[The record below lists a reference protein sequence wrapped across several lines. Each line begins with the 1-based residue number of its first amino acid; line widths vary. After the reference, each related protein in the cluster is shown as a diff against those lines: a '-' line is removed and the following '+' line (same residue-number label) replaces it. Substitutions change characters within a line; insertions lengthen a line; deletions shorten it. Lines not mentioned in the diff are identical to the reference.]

1 MTFQLPEEIASRPIA
16 IVGAGTLGRRIAL
29 MLATRG
35 AEVRL
40 HARSAATRNAGVAF
54 AKEQLPAVLGTLP
67 GSKAGTIVGFDDMAA
82 ALDDAWLVVESVPE
96 DLNLKKDIFQQVDA
110 LSEPDA
116 ILASNSSSYSS
127 SAFADSVK
135 DPARLLNTHF
145 LMPPGITPVELMS
158 CGHTDPAVIQLLVD
172 ALPGYGLTPYV
183 VQRESMGFIFNRIWA
198 AIKRETLAVV
208 AEGVA
213 SAEVVDAIY
222 NQATGSQLS
231 PFRLMDAVGLDVVL
245 SIEENYARQRPGL
258 PENPRTLLKKM
269 IAEGRLGVKSGRG
282 FYDHQRCGIHQ
293 PSTR

>member
-1 MTFQLPEEIASRPIA
+1 MTFKLPENIATRAIA
-16 IVGAGTLGRRIAL
+16 ILGAGTLGRRIAL

-40 HARSAATRNAGVAF
+40 YARTAATREAGVAF
-54 AKEQLPAVLGTLP
+54 AKEQLPAVLPTLP
-67 GSKAGTIVGFDDMAA
+67 GSKAGTIVGVDDMAA
-82 ALDDAWLVVESVPE
+82 ALRNAWLVVESVPE
-96 DLNLKKDIFQQVDA
+96 NLELKKDIFKRVDA
-110 LSEPDA
+110 LSESDA

-135 DPARLLNTHF
+135 NPARLLNTHF

-158 CGHTDPAVIQLLVD
+158 CGQTDPAVIQLLVD
-172 ALPGYGLTPYV
+172 VLPGYGLTPYV

-222 NQATGSQLS
+222 NQATGSQPG

-245 SIEENYARQRPGL
+245 SIEENYAQHRPGL
-258 PENPRTLLKKM
+258 PEGPRVLLKKM

-282 FYDHQRCGIHQ
+282 FYDYQ
-293 PSTR
+293 

>member
-1 MTFQLPEEIASRPIA
+1 MVPENIASRPIA
-16 IVGAGTLGRRIAL
+16 VLGAGTLGRRIAL

-40 HARSAATRNAGVAF
+40 YARTAETRDAGVAF
-54 AKEQLPAVLGTLP
+54 TKEKLPAVLATLP
-67 GSKAGTIVGFDDMAA
+67 GSKAGPIVGVGDMAA
-82 ALDDAWLVVESVPE
+82 ALRNAWLVVESVPE
-96 DLNLKKDIFQQVDA
+96 NLELKKEIFNQVDA
-110 LSEPDA
+110 LCEPDA

-127 SAFADSVK
+127 SALADSVK
-135 DPARLLNTHF
+135 NPARLLNTHF

-158 CGHTDPAVIQLLVD
+158 CGHTNPAVIQLLVD
-172 ALPGYGLTPYV
+172 VLPGYGLTPYV
-183 VQRESMGFIFNRIWA
+183 VQCESMGFIFNRIWA

-222 NQATGSQLS
+222 SQATGSQHG

-245 SIEENYARQRPGL
+245 SIEENYAQHRPGL
-258 PENPRTLLKKM
+258 PEGPRVLLKKM

-282 FYDHQRCGIHQ
+282 FYDYQ
-293 PSTR
+293 

>member
-1 MTFQLPEEIASRPIA
+1 MLVQNREGAAMTFKLPENIATRPIA
-16 IVGAGTLGRRIAL
+16 ILGAGTLGRRIAL
-29 MLATRG
+29 TLATRG

-40 HARSAATRNAGVAF
+40 YARSAATRDGGVAF
-54 AKEQLPAVLGTLP
+54 AKEQLPAVLATLP
-67 GSKAGTIVGFDDMAA
+67 GSKAGTIVGVDDMAA
-82 ALDDAWLVVESVPE
+82 ALRNAWLVVESVPE
-96 DLNLKKDIFQQVDA
+96 NLELKKDIFKHIDT

-135 DPARLLNTHF
+135 NPARLLNTHF
-145 LMPPGITPVELMS
+145 LMPPVITPVELMS
-158 CGHTDPAVIQLLVD
+158 CGQTDPAVIQLLVD

-222 NQATGSQLS
+222 SQATGSRS
-231 PFRLMDAVGLDVVL
+231 GPFRLMDAVGLDVVL
-245 SIEENYARQRPGL
+245 SIEENYAQHRPGL
-258 PENPRTLLKKM
+258 PEGPRILLKKM
-269 IAEGRLGVKSGRG
+269 IADGRLGVKSGRG
-282 FYDHQRCGIHQ
+282 FYDYE
-293 PSTR
+293 

>member
-1 MTFQLPEEIASRPIA
+1 MVFKLPEKIASRPIA
-16 IVGAGTLGRRIAL
+16 ILGAGTLGRRIAL

-40 HARSAATRNAGVAF
+40 YARSVATRNAGVAF
-54 AKEQLPAVLGTLP
+54 AKEQLPAVLATLP
-67 GSKAGTIVGFDDMAA
+67 GSTAGTIVGFDDMAA
-82 ALDDAWLVVESVPE
+82 ALKDTWLVVESVPE
-96 DLNLKKDIFQQVDA
+96 DLDLKKDIFRQVDA

-127 SAFADSVK
+127 SAFADSLK

-198 AIKRETLAVV
+198 AIKRESLAVV

-222 NQATGSQLS
+222 NQATGSQVS

-258 PENPRTLLKKM
+258 PEAPRTMLKKM

-282 FYDHQRCGIHQ
+282 FYDYQ
-293 PSTR
+293 